1 MKQDI
6 LFYKNNCPF
15 CEMYLNWIDI
25 VISRLPVGRIK
36 IIDTSNNAEMD
47 IVDDFL
53 IEKFKIE
60 EVPCFFLSNEL
71 GEYTKICGVSS
82 RDWIK
87 GFLFSYYSG
96 EFLR

>member
-6 LFYKNNCPF
+6 LFVKASCPY

-25 VISRLPVGRIK
+25 VISRLPPGRIRV
-36 IIDTSNNAEMD
+36 IDTSNNAEMD

-53 IEKFKIE
+53 IDKFKIE
-60 EVPCFFLSNEL
+60 EVPCFFLSDGL
-71 GEYTKICGVSS
+71 GNYDKICGVSS
-82 RDWIK
+82 REWIK
-87 GFLFSYYSG
+87 GFLFSYYER